1 MNRSVLDWPTGVTVY
16 HPDRCYNG
24 YTLVHGRGPWDPVRG
39 ISAEQVDRWHLIDME
54 GQVVHEFYGNPATQ
68 RGSQL
73 FERVANGHYI
83 SNGNSIIEQDW
94 DGNIVWS
101 LSSDFRVDARPT
113 GFHHDIQ
120 KTSEHTYLAMVADRV
135 DAPQVSRVTLKDDHI
150 MEITSEGEIVWEWW
164 GHHHLEEFGFSDR
177 AKQIIFETG
186 GGQQPGQVGD
196 WLHLNT
202 LHTLPDNP
210 LYDQGDTRFKPG
222 NILSCSRNGNQIF
235 IIEKSTGN
243 IVWKWGYLDQMET
256 MWLNGTERQNQ
267 YLVGPHDPKMLH
279 NGNILIYDN
288 GGGTGYPPIN
298 RFYTRLVEINP
309 VSGEV
314 VWEYAAGPQASKFL
328 SIVTGGV
335 QRLPNGNT
343 LSLDTDKGRIFEVT
357 WEGEIVW
364 EYINPRGGFYRTQ
377 RIAYPDCPLDP
388 PDLKSADLPV
398 PDHLGLPVSNTLDY
412 CPSS

>member
-1 MNRSVLDWPTGVTVY
+1 MNRSVLDWPAGVTVY

-39 ISAEQVDRWHLIDME
+39 ISAEQVDRWHLIDMKGE
-54 GQVVHEFYGNPATQ
+54 VVHEFYGNPATQ

-83 SNGNSIIEQDW
+83 SNGASIIEQDW

-150 MEITSEGEIVWEWW
+150 LEITSEGEIIWEWW

-186 GGQQPGQVGD
+186 GGQQPRQEGD

-210 LYDQGDTRFKPG
+210 LYDQGYTRFKLFQKWKSDIYHREIDWRHRMELGLFGPDGNYVVERDRKAESIPG
-222 NILSCSRNGNQIF
+222 RSARS
-235 IIEKSTGN
+235 
-243 IVWKWGYLDQMET
+243 
-256 MWLNGTERQNQ
+256 QN
-267 YLVGPHDPKMLH
+267 
-279 NGNILIYDN
+279 
-288 GGGTGYPPIN
+288 
-298 RFYTRLVEINP
+298 
-309 VSGEV
+309 
-314 VWEYAAGPQASKFL
+314 AA
-328 SIVTGGV
+328 
-335 QRLPNGNT
+335 QR
-343 LSLDTDKGRIFEVT
+343 K
-357 WEGEIVW
+357 
-364 EYINPRGGFYRTQ
+364 
-377 RIAYPDCPLDP
+377 YPDLRQWRRY
-388 PDLKSADLPV
+388 
-398 PDHLGLPVSNTLDY
+398 GL
-412 CPSS
+412 SSD

>member
-1 MNRSVLDWPTGVTVY
+1 
-16 HPDRCYNG
+16 
-24 YTLVHGRGPWDPVRG
+24 
-39 ISAEQVDRWHLIDME
+39 
-54 GQVVHEFYGNPATQ
+54 
-68 RGSQL
+68 
-73 FERVANGHYI
+73 
-83 SNGNSIIEQDW
+83 
-94 DGNIVWS
+94 
-101 LSSDFRVDARPT
+101 
-113 GFHHDIQ
+113 
-120 KTSEHTYLAMVADRV
+120 MVADRV
-135 DAPQVSRVTLKDDHI
+135 EAPQVSRVTLKDDHI

-186 GGQQPGQVGD
+186 GGQQPRQEGD

-309 VSGEV
+309 VSEEI

-388 PDLKSADLPV
+388 PDLKPADLPV
-398 PDHLGLPVSNTLDY
+398 PDHLGLPVSDTLDY
-412 CPSS
+412 SPSP

>member
-1 MNRSVLDWPTGVTVY
+1 MNRSVLDWPSGVTVY

-39 ISAEQVDRWHLIDME
+39 ISAEQVDRWHLIDMK

-83 SNGNSIIEQDW
+83 SNGASITEQDW
-94 DGNIVWS
+94 DGNIVWA
-101 LSSDFRVDARPT
+101 LSSDFRKDARPT

-186 GGQQPGQVGD
+186 GGQQPGQEGD

-210 LYDQGDTRFKPG
+210 LYDQGDTRFEPG

-335 QRLPNGNT
+335 QRLP
-343 LSLDTDKGRIFEVT
+343 E
-357 WEGEIVW
+357 W
-364 EYINPRGGFYRTQ
+364 EYAESGHGQGTDFRS
-377 RIAYPDCPLDP
+377 
-388 PDLKSADLPV
+388 DL
-398 PDHLGLPVSNTLDY
+398 GR
-412 CPSS
+412 